1 MNINMNLS
9 LYVLGYNE
17 ENKIA
22 DTSRSVNC
30 VEEIV
35 VIDPFSNDIVL
46 EISKDLGAKVVQ
58 VMFEGFGK
66 LRLAGIE
73 HTSHDWILCT
83 PKGKEEMLNIIS
95 YIKLKDADFTPRRS
109 IFMGGG
115 IRYECYPDYRQSQLF
130 KRGNFAYE
138 SNDFVHEG
146 YKVIGTTGYFK
157 KAIIQ
162 TPFLSYSVL
171 MQKMDRYLDLCAA
184 KINEN
189 KSYSYC
195 NISVINIWAFI
206 QTYIIKL
213 GIFDWWQGFVI
224 AFCNIDGTFFKHA
237 KHKESVLKKSET
249 LND

>member
-1 MNINMNLS
+1 MNLS

-95 YIKLKDADFTPRRS
+95 YIKLKDADFTPRR
-109 IFMGGG
+109 
-115 IRYECYPDYRQSQLF
+115 
-130 KRGNFAYE
+130 
-138 SNDFVHEG
+138 
-146 YKVIGTTGYFK
+146 
-157 KAIIQ
+157 
-162 TPFLSYSVL
+162 
-171 MQKMDRYLDLCAA
+171 
-184 KINEN
+184 
-189 KSYSYC
+189 
-195 NISVINIWAFI
+195 
-206 QTYIIKL
+206 
-213 GIFDWWQGFVI
+213 
-224 AFCNIDGTFFKHA
+224 TF
-237 KHKESVLKKSET
+237 
-249 LND
+249 